1 MLTDQPHIQ
10 ISTFGNPYDVGKNQ
24 SQPQNQYTI
33 FVIELNTTLNN
44 FISHNRGNDL
54 FWDWCEWQFYDLMG
68 ENGPS

>member
-1 MLTDQPHIQ
+1 MLTDQPRIQ

-44 FISHNRGNDL
+44 FISHNREITYFGIGVSGS
-54 FWDWCEWQFYDLMG
+54 FMI
-68 ENGPS
+68 